1 MAAYERLADSKRQL
15 PKQLQ
20 WENNKIQ
27 AFGWQVRVQL
37 KSCSMTCQF
46 SRDIPGVGIEI

>member
-20 WENNKIQ
+20 WEKNNIQ
-27 AFGWQVRVQL
+27 AFGWH
-37 KSCSMTCQF
+37 F
-46 SRDIPGVGIEI
+46 

>member
-20 WENNKIQ
+20 WEKNKIQ

-37 KSCSMTCQF
+37 K
-46 SRDIPGVGIEI
+46 RDIPGVGIEM

>member
-20 WENNKIQ
+20 WEKNKIQ
-27 AFGWQVRVQL
+27 AFGCQVRVQL
-37 KSCSMTCQF
+37 K
-46 SRDIPGVGIEI
+46 RDIPGVGIEM

>member
-20 WENNKIQ
+20 WEKNKIQ
-27 AFGWQVRVQL
+27 AFGRQVRVQL
-37 KSCSMTCQF
+37 K
-46 SRDIPGVGIEI
+46 RDIPDVGIEM